1 MWLEFL
7 ITTLV
12 AAGLLAPELRRLAL
26 KYGLLL
32 ALVVGGGAVMTV
44 SVWLLALVMGVSHL
58 GGPSGTFHL
67 VALLA
72 TVVLPLTTFLYVRR
86 RFSVTPSLLP
96 AAFVFVAVAFAS
108 VSIAVSLAYS
118 Y

>member
-1 MWLEFL
+1 MWFEFL
-7 ITTLV
+7 ITTLL
-12 AAGLLAPELRRLAL
+12 AAGLMAPELRRLSL

-32 ALVVGGGAVMTV
+32 ALVVGGGAVITV
-44 SVWLLALVMGVSHL
+44 SIWLLVLVMGASDL
-58 GGPSGTFHL
+58 GGPFGTFN
-67 VALLA
+67 VIALLA
-72 TVVLPLTTFLYVRR
+72 TAVLPSATFLYARR

-108 VSIAVSLAYS
+108 LGIGVSLAYS